1 MCSLDDLSPY
11 FDITLMNVCKGASKE
26 TWEHQKGRKTHPPE
40 TIIRNNCLAALLNV
54 LHKDLRIPHVSKA
67 QLRLL
72 SIMIR
77 LLIEHL
83 LEPSTSESAAANKET
98 NKSWGHLLKFSL
110 PVTVAYTDGSASK
123 DKTRAGFSVI
133 FPELP
138 DRKTNRV
145 KSRIPGNQTIA
156 RAEAFGV
163 LAAILMAERD
173 KALTIYCDREPLA
186 KCLNLYKSKSPL
198 PHELK
203 KITDRSLTL
212 RILQE
217 IHDRPGKTTITYV
230 KAHGKIQP
238 GSSLT
243 EQDRNQLRHQVHNQA
258 ADKAAKESLSEPSPL
273 IPDESK
279 HLPAVSVLCAN
290 SWHNEGPKYIYE
302 NNPLKLYQERYI
314 ESKQNYHLKSTA
326 KWPQYMLTDGIW
338 QESSFFVLHSR
349 SNLSLKKFIVQV
361 LGRTLPTF

>member
-1 MCSLDDLSPY
+1 MSFMVLFDTQINETSRLAQNTLAPIAYKHKNTLRIHRGFTKRTVANLSKNLMEANMCSLHDLSPY
-11 FDITLMNVCKGASKE
+11 FDITLMNLRKGASKE

-40 TIIRNNCLAALLNV
+40 TIIRNNCPVPLLNV

-72 SIMIR
+72 SILTR

-98 NKSWGHLLKFSL
+98 NKSWGQLVKFSL

-123 DKTRAGFSVI
+123 DKTRVWLQRY
-133 FPELP
+133 FPRTPRAQYEY
-138 DRKTNRV
+138 
-145 KSRIPGNQTIA
+145 SQIRIPGNQTIA

-173 KALTIYCDREPLA
+173 KALTIYCDREPLV
-186 KCLNLYKSKSPL
+186 KCLNLYKPKSPL

-217 IHDRPGKTTITYV
+217 IHDRPGETTIAYV
-230 KAHGKIQP
+230 KAHGK
-238 GSSLT
+238 
-243 EQDRNQLRHQVHNQA
+243 V
-258 ADKAAKESLSEPSPL
+258 
-273 IPDESK
+273 
-279 HLPAVSVLCAN
+279 
-290 SWHNEGPKYIYE
+290 
-302 NNPLKLYQERYI
+302 
-314 ESKQNYHLKSTA
+314 
-326 KWPQYMLTDGIW
+326 
-338 QESSFFVLHSR
+338 
-349 SNLSLKKFIVQV
+349 
-361 LGRTLPTF
+361 

>member
-1 MCSLDDLSPY
+1 LQRSLIGNIGTSKRTENSP
-11 FDITLMNVCKGASKE
+11 
-26 TWEHQKGRKTHPPE
+26 QE
-40 TIIRNNCLAALLNV
+40 TIIRNDCPVALLNV

-72 SIMIR
+72 SILIC

-98 NKSWGHLLKFSL
+98 NKSWGQLVKLSL

-133 FPELP
+133 FQKLP
-138 DRKTNRV
+138 DRNTNIV
-145 KSRIPGNQTIA
+145 KSRILGNQTIA

-163 LAAILMAERD
+163 LTAILMAERD
-173 KALTIYCDREPLA
+173 KALTIYCDREPLV
-186 KCLNLYKSKSPL
+186 KCFNLYKSKSPL
-198 PHELK
+198 PHKLK

-217 IHDRPGKTTITYV
+217 IHDRPAETTITYG

-238 GSSLT
+238 GSSLI

-273 IPDESK
+273 TPDETK
-279 HLPAVSVLCAN
+279 HLPAVSVLCTN
-290 SWHNEGPKYIYE
+290 SWHSKGPKYIYE

-314 ESKQNYHLKSTA
+314 ESKQNYHLKSSA
-326 KWPQYMLTDGIW
+326 K
-338 QESSFFVLHSR
+338 
-349 SNLSLKKFIVQV
+349 
-361 LGRTLPTF
+361 